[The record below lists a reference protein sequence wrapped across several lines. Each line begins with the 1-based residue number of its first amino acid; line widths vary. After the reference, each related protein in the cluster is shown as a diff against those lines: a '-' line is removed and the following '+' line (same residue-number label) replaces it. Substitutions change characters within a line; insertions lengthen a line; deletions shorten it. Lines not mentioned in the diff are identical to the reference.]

1 MLQVYQGF
9 AIVFIILMPINS
21 IDLAISILT
30 GLHTAQ
36 SNVLNERDVKCW
48 YLTLEAVAGRSK
60 NKSN

>member
-1 MLQVYQGF
+1 
-9 AIVFIILMPINS
+9 MPINS

-36 SNVLNERDVKCW
+36 SNVLNERDVKFW

-60 NKSN
+60 NKSNWMQSEN